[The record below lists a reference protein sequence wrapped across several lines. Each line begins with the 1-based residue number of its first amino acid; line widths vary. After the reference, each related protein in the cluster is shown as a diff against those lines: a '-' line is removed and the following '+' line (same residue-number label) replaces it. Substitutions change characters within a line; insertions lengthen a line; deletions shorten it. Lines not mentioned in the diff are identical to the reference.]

1 MTTWRVVFALILL
14 CVLLAFGVFGAGEW
28 STWWN
33 QADGQEDRDG
43 GPSIVNR
50 SATEERSSRSSW
62 LQGTLD
68 ERFHQVERQLRGFD
82 KTMVE
87 VGYRFTEL
95 YFAGQ
100 DRNWDYAKYQL
111 EKLETALRLGLERR
125 PKRAASAQSFL
136 SAALPAMEEVI
147 EKAESKL
154 FQAEIER
161 LRSACMNCHVLEEVP
176 YFTVELP
183 EHRLSPIRTSR

>member
-1 MTTWRVVFALILL
+1 MTKRQTSLL
-14 CVLLAFGVFGAGEW
+14 FTLLLVLSVFGILSVGGWNLWW
-28 STWWN
+28 SRLDS
-33 QADGQEDRDG
+33 QEKQEDSVDTVSHSTVG
-43 GPSIVNR
+43 EHPPQG
-50 SATEERSSRSSW
+50 SW
-62 LQGTLD
+62 LRGTTD
-68 ERFHQVERQLRGFD
+68 ERFQQVERQLRGFD

-100 DRNWDYAKYQL
+100 DQNWDYAQYQI

-136 SAALPAMEEVI
+136 TESLPATLEVV
-147 EKAESKL
+147 EKADSDL
-154 FQAEIER
+154 FQVEIER

-176 YFTVELP
+176 YFTVEIP
-183 EHRLSPIRTSR
+183 EHRLSPIRTIR

>member
-1 MTTWRVVFALILL
+1 MTKWQTVAA
-14 CVLLAFGVFGAGEW
+14 LAFLVVLAVFGALSVGGWNLWW
-28 STWWN
+28 SRLDS
-33 QADGQEDRDG
+33 QEKQEDNVDMASR
-43 GPSIVNR
+43 SIV
-50 SATEERSSRSSW
+50 EEHPPQGSW
-62 LQGTLD
+62 LQGTTD
-68 ERFHQVERQLRGFD
+68 ERFQQVERQLRGFD

-100 DRNWDYAKYQL
+100 DQNWDYAQYQV
-111 EKLETALRLGLERR
+111 EKLETALRFGLERR

-136 SAALPAMEEVI
+136 AKSLPEMQEVV
-147 EKAESKL
+147 EKADSNL

-161 LRSACMNCHVLEEVP
+161 LRSACMNCHVIEEVP

-183 EHRLSPIRTSR
+183 EHRLSPIWTIR

>member
-1 MTTWRVVFALILL
+1 MTKRRTASVLTLL
-14 CVLLAFGVFGAGEW
+14 SVLFVFGVLSIGGWNMWWGRAGSQEE
-28 STWWN
+28 
-33 QADGQEDRDG
+33 QEDGADTM
-43 GPSIVNR
+43 SQ
-50 SATEERSSRSSW
+50 SAVRERTSQSGW
-62 LQGTLD
+62 LQGTTD
-68 ERFHQVERQLRGFD
+68 ERFQQVERQLRGFD

-100 DRNWDYAKYQL
+100 DQNWDYAKYQL
-111 EKLETALRLGLERR
+111 EKLGTALRLGFERR

-136 SAALPAMEEVI
+136 TESLPAIQDVV
-147 EKAESKL
+147 EKADSEL
-154 FQAEIER
+154 FRAEIER

-183 EHRLSPIRTSR
+183 ERRLSPIRMVR

>member
-1 MTTWRVVFALILL
+1 MTKWQTRVLLTLLGVLVVFG
-14 CVLLAFGVFGAGEW
+14 VLSVGGRNM
-28 STWWN
+28 WWGRVDS
-33 QADGQEDRDG
+33 QEKQEDSVSTVSHSTG
-43 GPSIVNR
+43 
-50 SATEERSSRSSW
+50 EERSSPGGW
-62 LQGTLD
+62 LQGTTD
-68 ERFHQVERQLRGFD
+68 ERFQQVERQLRGFD

-100 DRNWDYAKYQL
+100 DQNWDYAKYQI
-111 EKLETALRLGLERR
+111 EKLETALHLGLERR

-136 SAALPAMEEVI
+136 TESLPAMLAVVK
-147 EKAESKL
+147 KANREL
-154 FQAEIER
+154 FQVEIER

-183 EHRLSPIRTSR
+183 ERRLSPIRTSR

>member
-1 MTTWRVVFALILL
+1 M
-14 CVLLAFGVFGAGEW
+14 
-28 STWWN
+28 
-33 QADGQEDRDG
+33 
-43 GPSIVNR
+43 
-50 SATEERSSRSSW
+50 
-62 LQGTLD
+62 D
-68 ERFHQVERQLRGFD
+68 ERFQQVERQLRGFD

-87 VGYRFTEL
+87 IGYRFTEL

-111 EKLETALRLGLERR
+111 EKLETALRLGFERR

-136 SAALPAMEEVI
+136 STSLPAMEAVV
-147 EKAESKL
+147 EKADSEL

-161 LRSACMNCHVLEEVP
+161 LWSACMNCHVLEEVP

-183 EHRLSPIRTSR
+183 ERRLSPIRTSR

>member
-1 MTTWRVVFALILL
+1 MTTRRLAFTLTLLGALLT
-14 CVLLAFGVFGAGEW
+14 FGVFGTSEW
-28 STWWN
+28 NTWWN
-33 QADGQEDRDG
+33 QAGGQKD
-43 GPSIVNR
+43 
-50 SATEERSSRSSW
+50 RSSRSSW
-62 LQGTLD
+62 LQGTMD
-68 ERFHQVERQLRGFD
+68 ERFHQVEQQLRGFD
-82 KTMVE
+82 RTMVE

-111 EKLETALRLGLERR
+111 EKLETALHLGFERR

-136 SAALPAMEEVI
+136 TASLPTMREVV
-147 EKAESKL
+147 EKADSEL

-161 LRSACMNCHVLEEVP
+161 LRSACMYCHVLEEVP

-183 EHRLSPIRTSR
+183 ERRLSPIRTSRDARSADD

>member
-1 MTTWRVVFALILL
+1 MTKRRTVSVLTFLGVLTVFS
-14 CVLLAFGVFGAGEW
+14 VLSIGGGNL
-28 STWWN
+28 WWN
-33 QADGQEDRDG
+33 LVGSQEDQEKGAETG
-43 GPSIVNR
+43 GR
-50 SATEERSSRSSW
+50 SALGKRPARGSW
-62 LQGTLD
+62 LQGTTD
-68 ERFHQVERQLRGFD
+68 ERFQQVERQLRGFD

-100 DRNWDYAKYQL
+100 DRNWDYAQYQL
-111 EKLETALRLGLERR
+111 EKLETALRLGFERR

-136 SAALPAMEEVI
+136 TESLPAMLEIV
-147 EKAESKL
+147 EKADSER

-161 LRSACMNCHVLEEVP
+161 VRSACMNCHVLEEVP

-183 EHRLSPIRTSR
+183 ERRLSPIR

>member
-1 MTTWRVVFALILL
+1 MTKRQTVSV
-14 CVLLAFGVFGAGEW
+14 LAFLVVLAVFGALNVGGWNLWW
-28 STWWN
+28 SRIDS
-33 QADGQEDRDG
+33 QEKQEDSVDT
-43 GPSIVNR
+43 
-50 SATEERSSRSSW
+50 ASRSTIGEHSLQGSW
-62 LQGTLD
+62 LQGTTD
-68 ERFHQVERQLRGFD
+68 ERFQQIERQLRGFD

-100 DRNWDYAKYQL
+100 DQNWDYAQYQI

-125 PKRAASAQSFL
+125 PKRAASAQSFF
-136 SAALPAMEEVI
+136 SESLPAMQEVV
-147 EKAESKL
+147 EKADSEL

-183 EHRLSPIRTSR
+183 EHRLSPIQTIR

>member
-1 MTTWRVVFALILL
+1 MTKRQTSLL
-14 CVLLAFGVFGAGEW
+14 FTLLLVLSVFGILSVGGWNLWWSRGGDQEEQQNSIATVSQSAGGEYPP
-28 STWWN
+28 
-33 QADGQEDRDG
+33 QG
-43 GPSIVNR
+43 
-50 SATEERSSRSSW
+50 SW
-62 LQGTLD
+62 LRGTTD
-68 ERFHQVERQLRGFD
+68 ERFQQVERQLRGFD

-100 DRNWDYAKYQL
+100 DQNWDYAQYQI
-111 EKLETALRLGLERR
+111 EKLETALRIGLERR

-136 SAALPAMEEVI
+136 TESLPATLEVV
-147 EKAESKL
+147 EKADSDL
-154 FQAEIER
+154 FQVEIER

-183 EHRLSPIRTSR
+183 EHRLSPIRAIR

>member
-1 MTTWRVVFALILL
+1 MTKRQTVAMLALLVVLA
-14 CVLLAFGVFGAGEW
+14 AFGVLSGGGSTLRW
-28 STWWN
+28 SR
-33 QADGQEDRDG
+33 GGSQEERENRVDAV
-43 GPSIVNR
+43 SR
-50 SATEERSSRSSW
+50 SAGGEHPSQGGW
-62 LQGTLD
+62 LQGTTD
-68 ERFHQVERQLRGFD
+68 ERFQQVERQLRGFD

-100 DRNWDYAKYQL
+100 DQNWDYAQYQL

-136 SAALPAMEEVI
+136 VKSLPEMQEVV
-147 EKAESKL
+147 EKADSNR

-183 EHRLSPIRTSR
+183 EHRLSPIRTIR